1 MRLLDSL
8 FKPAVLGKY
17 LADKVWRVVLYFVIF
32 AFLCAIPSIIS
43 VTRTSDI
50 TYSDEVILFQSI
62 YNDPQA
68 DAKIVDNKLTVSTP
82 KVYSDGSN
90 FSVAFN
96 TNDTSTAL
104 TIAFYADY
112 FTVLYGSG
120 DTKTELKKVMYTSLD
135 DSSLDLSV
143 IANKSD
149 GYFYENYKLLDYIN
163 VGWDRYLDIAVP
175 QSILTNTM
183 YLCIEFLVVLVIL
196 MFVGIYSNPFL
207 PRKIRARMACYSMT
221 WTFVLYL
228 FGTLVDLSFLF
239 YIGVFVSAIFMK
251 IACSNIVRVKKS

>member
-32 AFLCAIPSIIS
+32 VILCAVPSIITIS
-43 VTRTSDI
+43 RTADVT
-50 TYSDEVILFQSI
+50 YADELVLFQSI
-62 YNDPQA
+62 YNDPTT
-68 DAKIVDNKLTVSTP
+68 DVKIVDNKLSTSTP
-82 KVYSDGSN
+82 KVYSDGSS

-96 TNDTSTAL
+96 TNETSTTL

-120 DTKTELKKVMYTSLD
+120 ETKSELKKVMYTSLD
-135 DSSLDLSV
+135 DSSLDLSK
-143 IANKSD
+143 IASKSD

-163 VGWDRYLDIAVP
+163 VGWNRYLDIVIP
-175 QSILTNTM
+175 QTILSNII
-183 YLCIEFLVVLVIL
+183 YLVVEFLIVFVIL
-196 MFVGIYSNPFL
+196 MFVGVYSNPYL
-207 PRKIRARMACYSMT
+207 PRNIRSRISVYAMT

-228 FGTLVDLSFLF
+228 VGSLADLSFLF
-239 YIGVFVSAIFMK
+239 YIGVIISAIFMK
-251 IACSNIVRVKKS
+251 IACSNIVRVKKM